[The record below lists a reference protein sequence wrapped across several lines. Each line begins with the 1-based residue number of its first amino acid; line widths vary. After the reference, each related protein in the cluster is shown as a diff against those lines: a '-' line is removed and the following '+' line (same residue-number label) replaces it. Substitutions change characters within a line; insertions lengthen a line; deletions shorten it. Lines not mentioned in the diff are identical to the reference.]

1 MTRKKPI
8 PLKGIRKP
16 IRFNGFTLTP
26 IPGGLLITAPE
37 GCEIDLLS
45 LASVDKQSLQIVS
58 KPLNN
63 VRSPHHLPDRPL
75 PG

>member
-8 PLKGIRKP
+8 H
-16 IRFNGFTLTP
+16 FNGFTLTP
-26 IPGGLLITAPE
+26 IPGGLLVAAPD
-37 GCEIDLLS
+37 GQEIDLLS
-45 LASVDKQSLQIVS
+45 LVSVDKQSLQILS

-63 VRSPHHLPDRPL
+63 VRSPHHLSDRPF